1 MSTYRVTSASSV
13 FDRFA
18 KHIFILPGL
27 GVLVALVV
35 YPTYYLI
42 RLALSNFDLTFMT
55 KPVFIGFGNF
65 VQILSD
71 SYFWSSL
78 GNTLVMSSIAVTL
91 EFVFGL
97 GMALLLNED
106 LRGGR
111 ILKSLLIVP
120 MMIPPV
126 VVGLNFKLIFDHF
139 GPLNDLLQSL
149 GVSRADWLGNP
160 FMAKGSVILA
170 DVWQWSSFLFI
181 IFLAGLQAIPQYLY
195 DSAKVDGASGWRIF
209 RYITWPMLV
218 PSATVALTFRAV
230 DALKI
235 FDVVYMVT
243 SGGPSFATEVLSLYI
258 YRAGFRFGTLGYAS
272 ALAFIMLIL
281 LTVIIQ
287 LIIKGT
293 KLGKRLEWE

>member
-1 MSTYRVTSASSV
+1 MSTYRVVPAGSV

-27 GVLVALVV
+27 GVLVALVI

-55 KPVFIGFGNF
+55 KPVFIGLGNF
-65 VQILSD
+65 IQILSD
-71 SYFWSSL
+71 TYFWGAL
-78 GNTLVMSSIAVTL
+78 GNTLVMASIAVAL

-111 ILKSLLIVP
+111 IIKSLLIVP

-126 VVGLNFKLIFDHF
+126 VVGLNFKLIFDQF
-139 GPLNDLLQSL
+139 GPLNDLLQRL
-149 GVSRADWLGNP
+149 GVSCVDWLGNP
-160 FMAKGSVILA
+160 LMAKVSVILA
-170 DVWQWSSFLFI
+170 DVWQWSSFMFI

-195 DSAKVDGASGWRIF
+195 DSAKVDGASGWRTF
-209 RYITWPMLV
+209 RFITWPMLV
-218 PSATVALTFRAV
+218 PSATVALTFRV
-230 DALKI
+230 MDALKI

-243 SGGPSFATEVLSLYI
+243 SGGPSFSTEVLSLYI
-258 YRAGFRFGTLGYAS
+258 YRTGFRFGTLGYAS
-272 ALAFIMLIL
+272 AVAVIMLIL
-281 LTVIIQ
+281 LTAIIEVII
-287 LIIKGT
+287 KET
-293 KLGKRLEWE
+293 RLGKRLEWE